1 MGDGL
6 IQFLVVAAFV
16 IISMMDGAARKRR
29 KQAQSLRQLPTPDGF
44 SEAADDLVQA
54 DESPGE
60 REPEGMVPQDLW
72 KEIAALARGET
83 PASRREQ
90 LESGGLSSADDP
102 DSELEAWLA
111 PEQDV
116 STKTR
121 SADLQAGYLHPDQAL
136 THREHA
142 QVAFPVEPVPEEP
155 PHEFVP
161 HPPEQPSK
169 AQTELRRT
177 QKSRTQKAGGLLSG
191 VNLGTRR
198 SLRDAIIVA
207 EVLGPPVTLR
217 DLGWKPLF

>member
-1 MGDGL
+1 
-6 IQFLVVAAFV
+6 
-16 IISMMDGAARKRR
+16 
-29 KQAQSLRQLPTPDGF
+29 
-44 SEAADDLVQA
+44 
-54 DESPGE
+54 
-60 REPEGMVPQDLW
+60 
-72 KEIAALARGET
+72 
-83 PASRREQ
+83 
-90 LESGGLSSADDP
+90 
-102 DSELEAWLA
+102 LEAWLA

-142 QVAFPVEPVPEEP
+142 QVEVAFPVEPVPEEP
-155 PHEFVP
+155 LHEFVP

-169 AQTELRRT
+169 AQTELRQT
-177 QKSRTQKAGGLLSG
+177 QKPRGLLSG
-191 VNLGTRR
+191 VKLGTRR